1 MNNKQYILV
10 GAALFNG
17 SETQRMVE
25 IADEL
30 KDRGYSIVFIGTG
43 TYDSLLKDKDY
54 IRETIAYDSQWYTKE
69 RISKMLAMDRY
80 GSDFASK
87 EEIQKIVEEEI
98 KLIKKYKPV
107 VILTGYRMSLTISA
121 RIAQV
126 PIVWSLS
133 ASISKLQLEQVLKQS
148 KEANKKTKRSYQ
160 ELRSLYE
167 NKIACERV
175 LRDCQ
180 TTKRWN
186 EVLESS
192 GCQPLSCDLDMYTGD
207 LNLMSDAKEIF
218 PDLKE
223 NDYFKFIGPIL
234 NNQYIEMPQIVK
246 DVMNQKNGR
255 KKVLISV
262 GTAGN
267 KELLKKILQASKSF
281 DCDFFISIFD
291 MFTTEEMNEYP
302 ENYHFCEKFPLIE
315 IASMCDVAIIQA
327 GQGTLYAMIAGQCPI
342 VSIPTTFE
350 QRQNIENLLKH
361 SKCGEMIPFYDAT
374 EQKIEKAMASLI
386 QTKDYKEEMERVNQM
401 ISKHLIDGKRTPRI
415 AANYI
420 EDFIAYKGSAW
431 DE

>member
-30 KDRGYSIVFIGTG
+30 KHRGYSIVFIGTG
-43 TYDSLLKDKDY
+43 TYDSLLKNKDY

-80 GSDFASK
+80 GSDFASTK
-87 EEIQKIVEEEI
+87 EIQEMVAEEI
-98 KLIKKYKPV
+98 KLIKKYQPV
-107 VILTGYRMSLTISA
+107 VIMTGYRMSLTISA
-121 RIAQV
+121 RICKV

-133 ASISKLQLEQVLKQS
+133 ASISKIQLEQVLKQA
-148 KEANKKTKRSYQ
+148 KQAKKTKHSYQ

-167 NKIACERV
+167 NQIACERV
-175 LRDCQ
+175 LSDCQ
-180 TTKRWN
+180 TTRRWN
-186 EVLESS
+186 EVLASYGCESL
-192 GCQPLSCDLDMYTGD
+192 GCDLDMYTGD

-223 NDYFKFIGPIL
+223 NDQFKFIGPIL
-234 NNQYIEMPQIVK
+234 NNQQIEMPQIVK
-246 DVMNQKNGR
+246 DVINQKNGR
-255 KKVLISV
+255 KKILISV

-267 KELLKKILQASKSF
+267 KALLKKILQASKSF

-291 MFTTEEMNEYP
+291 LFTTEEIKEYP

-315 IASMCDVAIIQA
+315 IASLCDFAIIQA
-327 GQGTLYAMIAGQCPI
+327 GQGTLYAMIAGNCP
-342 VSIPTTFE
+342 VLSIPTTFE

-361 SKCGEMIPFYDAT
+361 TKCGEMIPFYDAT
-374 EQKIEKAMASLI
+374 EKNIKKAMSLLNE
-386 QTKDYKEEMERVNQM
+386 TKEYKEEMERMNQA
-401 ISKHLIDGKRTPRI
+401 IFKHLRDGKRTPRI

-420 EDFIAYKGSAW
+420 EDFIAHKGSVW